1 MTPNEF
7 QKLCLRTE
15 VTPNFVNTPA
25 SSESKLS
32 DHDCKLARLLHG
44 MIGVCTES
52 GELQDM
58 VKKHLVYGKSLDL
71 TNVMEECFDVM
82 WYVSL
87 CLDAAGFSMEEA
99 MERGIAKLRARY
111 PNGFTEEAALNR
123 DLAKER
129 AELER
134 R

>member
-1 MTPNEF
+1 
-7 QKLCLRTE
+7 
-15 VTPNFVNTPA
+15 
-25 SSESKLS
+25 
-32 DHDCKLARLLHG
+32 
-44 MIGVCTES
+44 
-52 GELQDM
+52 
-58 VKKHLVYGKSLDL
+58 
-71 TNVMEECFDVM
+71 MEECFDVM

-123 DLAKER
+123 DLVKER
-129 AELER
+129 TELER

>member
-15 VTPNFVNTPA
+15 VTPDFVNMPVMVPQA
-25 SSESKLS
+25 S
-32 DHDCKLARLLHG
+32 DHNRKLARLLHG
-44 MIGVCTES
+44 MIGVCTEA

-58 VKKHLVYGKSLDL
+58 VKKHLVYGKPLDL

-111 PNGFTEEAALNR
+111 PNGFTEEAALKR
-123 DLAKER
+123 DLVKER